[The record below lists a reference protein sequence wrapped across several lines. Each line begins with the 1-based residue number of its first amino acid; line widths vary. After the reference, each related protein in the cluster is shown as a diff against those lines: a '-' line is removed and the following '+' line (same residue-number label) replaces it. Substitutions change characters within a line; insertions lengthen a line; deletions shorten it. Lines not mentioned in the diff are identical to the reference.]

1 MDQSVTQPLI
11 ASPRTARRWVAEAV
25 LPALGQVQAGLLRL
39 SDPDAA
45 EDALGETRQELDRVR
60 AVCELVSDPWVAILA
75 QELARFLA
83 GLEGSPPER
92 RDGAIVSLAHA
103 VDALRTLLRSGHHP
117 SAAAVTIVDDLRA
130 ARGAPLLSESA
141 YFMSPPAP
149 ESVDGGGP
157 PGSGLRAGIRRLR
170 VYYQRGLA
178 QWLRNPGEPA
188 GMRLM
193 VSAVGH
199 MQRLCGG
206 SDVGS
211 LFAAAGAFLDRLG
224 TESPHA
230 GPAERYLLGQVDR
243 QIRDLAE
250 AGQTVP
256 PPGLLRS
263 LRLYA
268 ALAHDAAAP
277 DQPAAADPPAVGRA
291 VLEGLRR
298 LGDSLDPDRAR
309 ADPPEALPAALTR
322 AQDDLT
328 VLGIK
333 SPADT
338 PGWGL
343 VTLEQSLL
351 RGGSPTPKV
360 LAAAA
365 EGLAVAER
373 AVQAWISGGASVS
386 PDALSESGTATVPGP
401 DAAPAVDGDALHVA
415 RLTLA
420 DALSSLGGQ
429 EGAERLLGAAHAL
442 GRSGLPEAAR
452 VLEDCAA
459 HLGTPVSDPAADASV
474 SLPSELAEAL
484 IGIERY
490 LDALAEGVAEAT
502 PGLAL
507 AQGRIAAFR
516 ERSGSGCPKG
526 NAGAGA
532 PAPSD
537 GFVAEAWAGHD
548 AVTPSAKPPAAPAP
562 VSVVDPELAE
572 IFVEEATAIL
582 DDIDQQLSAW
592 QARPTDPEMPVV
604 LRRAFHTLKG
614 SGRMV
619 GATLLADLAWSLERL
634 FSGVADAE
642 GGLTPE
648 LSGLLETVVD
658 RLPGLLEALGRE
670 GPESREAEALTA
682 RVDMLAAQPPSA
694 EPLAA
699 SPEPQ
704 GVEGPAGAWESL
716 QPPAM
721 DSQEQVSPAWEPS
734 EPAGFDEGVA
744 LPAPREE
751 MAQLRLTFV
760 EEAEGLL
767 ETCRRLT
774 RQWRA
779 APDELEPVTQLQRQL
794 HTLKGSARLAE
805 FPAVADLSHGEESVL
820 TAVLARAVP
829 ATAELHALMQRFHG
843 ALSDMLAAVR
853 SGDAP
858 RPEQELLSEAESL
871 CRTPVALAEPPPR
884 GEATLAPAPG
894 ADEAPERIPV
904 PADALDAVA
913 NYAGEAGVART
924 RVMRQVDELRDNL
937 AEMDQILR
945 RARSQLSRME
955 AETDLQVPARASPTT
970 PVGPFDPLQLDRYAE
985 LQQSSRGLSESLADL
1000 ESVREALESL
1010 SRDSQAVLDDQARSD
1025 LELRDRLVNTR
1036 LTTLGRYGARL
1047 RRTVSQT
1054 ADALG
1059 KPAELVLEGADEV
1072 LDGALLSRL
1081 IAPLEHMLRNA
1092 VDHGVESPENR
1103 RAGGKPAVAR
1113 IRLSVAHEGREV
1125 VVRLSD
1131 DGRGMDLEAIRRQA
1145 LDRGLI
1151 APDGAVAADA
1161 LVDLIFEQAF
1171 TTAPAVTQISG
1182 RGVGLDVVRTAV
1194 RQLGGSLSV
1203 DTALGR
1209 GTDFILRLPAS
1220 VSTTE
1225 ALMVRVGEEVYAVP
1239 LARVEGV
1246 ARLNDAQL
1254 DEALAAQPAALERF
1268 GQRYQVA
1275 HLGYL
1280 LEAAE
1285 AGLRREQG
1293 RFPVLLVA
1301 AAGEQRVALLVDG
1314 IGAREEVLVKPVGPP
1329 VNAVGWISGAT
1340 VLVDGRLAFVLDVKA
1355 LSRRAQSRPGA
1366 IPPEVAREAGVPRR
1380 PLVLVVDD
1388 SITVR
1393 KVSER
1398 LLSAHG
1404 MDVAL
1409 ARDGYEALSLLEEQ
1423 RPDVVLLDVEMPHMD
1438 GYELAQRLRGD
1449 LRHRDLPIIM
1459 VTSRAGA
1466 KHREQAARSGVDV
1479 YIGKPYEESDLLER
1493 IHELLA
1499 AT

>member
-1 MDQSVTQPLI
+1 MDQPVIQPLI
-11 ASPRTARRWVAEAV
+11 ASPTTARRWVAEAV
-25 LPALGQVQAGLLRL
+25 LPALGQVQAGLHRL
-39 SDPDAA
+39 ADPDEADA
-45 EDALGETRQELDRVR
+45 ALGETREELDCVQ
-60 AVCELVSDPWVAILA
+60 AVCGLVRDPWVAILA
-75 QELARFLA
+75 GELARFLE
-83 GLEGSPPER
+83 GLEGSAPER
-92 RDGAIVSLAHA
+92 RDGAIVSLAHG
-103 VDALRTLLRSGHHP
+103 VDALQTLLRSGYHP
-117 SAAAVTIVDDLRA
+117 TAAAVTIVDDLRA

-141 YFMSPPAP
+141 CLTVLPASEP
-149 ESVDGGGP
+149 GVVGGP
-157 PGSGLRAGIRRLR
+157 LAVDARAGIRRLR

-193 VSAVGH
+193 ASAVGR
-199 MQRLCGG
+199 MQRFCAG
-206 SDVGS
+206 SEVES
-211 LFAAAGAFLDRLG
+211 LFAAAGAFLGRLG

-230 GPAERYLLGQVDR
+230 GPAERYLLGRVDR

-250 AGQTVP
+250 GVQTVP
-256 PPGLLRS
+256 PPGLVRS
-263 LRLYA
+263 LRLYE
-268 ALAHDAAAP
+268 AAP
-277 DQPAAADPPAVGRA
+277 DEPAAADPATIGRA
-291 VLEGLRR
+291 VLEGLSR
-298 LGDSLDPDRAR
+298 LDDSLVPDRPR
-309 ADPPEALPAALTR
+309 TDPPEALRAALIR
-322 AQDDLT
+322 VLDDLT
-328 VLGIK
+328 LLGMK
-333 SPADT
+333 PPEDSR
-338 PGWGL
+338 GWGL
-343 VTLEQSLL
+343 TTLDQVLL
-351 RGGSPTPKV
+351 RGGSPTPEL

-365 EGLAVAER
+365 EGLAGAER
-373 AVQAWISGGASVS
+373 AVQAWMSGGALAWAEARGV
-386 PDALSESGTATVPGP
+386 AVPEDLPGSDTGP
-401 DAAPAVDGDALHVA
+401 PADGDSLREA
-415 RLTLA
+415 RVTFA
-420 DALSSLGGQ
+420 DALASLGSR
-429 EGAERLLGAAHAL
+429 EGVGRLLAAAHVL

-452 VLEDCAA
+452 VLEGCAA
-459 HLGTPVSDPAADASV
+459 HLASLV
-474 SLPSELAEAL
+474 PEPEGGALLSLPAELAETL

-490 LDALAEGVAEAT
+490 LDALADGAAGAT

-507 AQGRIAAFR
+507 AQKRSAAFWGR
-516 ERSGSGCPKG
+516 GESVRPQE

-532 PAPSD
+532 PVPSVVEAD
-537 GFVAEAWAGHD
+537 ESVAE
-548 AVTPSAKPPAAPAP
+548 PSAGGNAMTPAVDPNATPAQA
-562 VSVVDPELAE
+562 SVVDPELAA
-572 IFVEEATAIL
+572 IFVEEASAVL
-582 DDIDQQLSAW
+582 DDIRQQLDAW
-592 QARPTDPEMPVV
+592 QARPNDPEIPVS

-619 GATLLADLAWSLERL
+619 GVTLVGDLAWSLERL
-634 FSGVADAE
+634 LSGVADSG

-648 LSGLLETVVD
+648 LSGLLERVRE
-658 RLPGLLEALGRE
+658 RLPGLLATLGGQ
-670 GPESREAEALTA
+670 GPESREAEALIGCA
-682 RVDMLAAQPPSA
+682 DALAAQFPRG
-694 EPLAA
+694 EPLAP
-699 SPEPQ
+699 SPEPG
-704 GVEGPAGAWESL
+704 GVEVPAEAWEFPR
-716 QPPAM
+716 PPTR
-721 DSQEQVSPAWEPS
+721 DTQGQVSPAC
-734 EPAGFDEGVA
+734 EPAAFERGEELRA
-744 LPAPREE
+744 SREE
-751 MAQLRLTFV
+751 MADLRLTFV
-760 EEAEGLL
+760 EEAEKLL

-774 RQWRA
+774 RQWQA
-779 APDELEPVTQLQRQL
+779 APDELAPVTELQRRL

-805 FPAVADLSHGEESVL
+805 LPAVADLSHGEESVL
-820 TAVLARAVP
+820 TAVLAGGVP
-829 ATAELHALMQRFHG
+829 VTAELHALMQRFHG
-843 ALSDMLAAVR
+843 ALSEMLAAVR
-853 SGDAP
+853 SGEAP
-858 RPEQELLSEAESL
+858 RTEQELLSEAESL
-871 CRTPVALAEPPPR
+871 CRMPVALTEPPPSA
-884 GEATLAPAPG
+884 GANPAPEPS
-894 ADEAPERIPV
+894 ADDTPERIPV
-904 PADALDAVA
+904 PADALEAVA

-955 AETDLQVPARASPTT
+955 TETDRVVPARAHPAG
-970 PVGPFDPLQLDRYAE
+970 PAGPFEPLELDRYDE
-985 LQQSSRGLSESLADL
+985 LHQSSQGLSESLADL
-1000 ESVREALESL
+1000 ESVREALERL
-1010 SRDSQAVLDDQARSD
+1010 SRDSQVVLDDQARAD
-1025 LELRDRLVNTR
+1025 LALRDRLTSTR

-1054 ADALG
+1054 AGALG
-1059 KPAELVLEGADEV
+1059 KPVELLLEGADEP
-1072 LDGALLSRL
+1072 LDGALLTRL

-1092 VDHGVESPENR
+1092 VDHGVESPEER
-1103 RAGGKPAVAR
+1103 RAGSKPAVAR
-1113 IRLSVAHEGREV
+1113 IRLSVAQEGREV

-1145 LDRGLI
+1145 LDSGLI

-1161 LVDLIFEQAF
+1161 LVDLVFEQAF
-1171 TTAPAVTQISG
+1171 TTAPEVTQISG